1 MEHFKYNQKIRAYD
15 YKPSEGFEKFIE
27 GAVIYSGMIKHPKYN
42 IDMYE
47 GYIIQVTN
55 ADDENDP
62 RIGDIAYVPF
72 KSSFD
77 WEDRIT
83 KI

>member
-62 RIGDIAYVPF
+62 TDYALHLAL
-72 KSSFD
+72 
-77 WEDRIT
+77 
-83 KI
+83 KIPQIVIE